1 MEPNEIAALNYCS
14 KEITS
19 KVLVSAN
26 VLRKLY
32 SRKMLS
38 KKEEEKI
45 KQIRDGEKQN
55 SKLLEIIKKKPGGF
69 KALTEALL
77 LEKKANEHYV
87 IKMRNQLRKLNCKQR
102 VVPEDT
108 TQDTHIRELE
118 QKVKEYNY
126 LSANMAGL
134 VLGSSAKLDD
144 DEENNINAMVNELEK
159 TRQLLKMREKPLSDT
174 FHACRMNSEQKVKTD
189 LAQRYEKK
197 KKDGMQKLILQQKE
211 EIKKLKTK
219 IEEIQN
225 NHEEII
231 RGKVDVQVRERL
243 VRLKLNDTTIGEP
256 NPDQMESE
264 NDTLKEGCP
273 VSHRTDPSTSTQPL
287 PYGQPINY
295 IQIEN
300 LNILQLNNDGNN
312 IASTK

>member
-55 SKLLEIIKKKPGGF
+55 SKLLEIIKKKPRGF
-69 KALTEALL
+69 QALTEALL
-77 LEKKANEHYV
+77 LEKRANEHYV
-87 IKMRNQLRKLNCKQR
+87 NKMKIELKKLNCKQR

-108 TQDTHIRELE
+108 KQDTHIRELE
-118 QKVKEYNY
+118 QKVKEYNH

-144 DEENNINAMVNELEK
+144 EEDKNINAMVNELEK

-197 KKDGMQKLILQQKE
+197 KDGMQKLILQQKE

-225 NHEEII
+225 NHDEII
-231 RGKVDVQVRERL
+231 RSKVDVQVRERL

-256 NPDQMESE
+256 IPDQMESE
-264 NDTLKEGCP
+264 NDPLKEGCP
-273 VSHRTDPSTSTQPL
+273 VSHRIDPSTSTQPL
-287 PYGQPINY
+287 PNGQPILNY

-300 LNILQLNNDGNN
+300 LNTLQLTNDGNN